1 MYFNASTSQST
12 KSWRLWQCNSL
23 GPCLKTADRS
33 RWCWRSGGRRVW
45 ASKQRRKSLQAPH
58 AQMLEAD
65 YQKNLSGCSED
76 FEPVTVVLNQIIRGD
91 WLVACLG
98 EAHKIYFYN
107 PITLNG
113 IKAEL
118 VDRWYNFQWAW
129 QAVLVKHSNLLASVL
144 TNIIISPQ
152 PLKHTLNPPPKLRHQ
167 CPELH

>member
-1 MYFNASTSQST
+1 
-12 KSWRLWQCNSL
+12 
-23 GPCLKTADRS
+23 
-33 RWCWRSGGRRVW
+33 
-45 ASKQRRKSLQAPH
+45 
-58 AQMLEAD
+58 MLEAD

-118 VDRWYNFQWAW
+118 VDR
-129 QAVLVKHSNLLASVL
+129 
-144 TNIIISPQ
+144 
-152 PLKHTLNPPPKLRHQ
+152 
-167 CPELH
+167 